1 MIKERTLVVVKPDGV
16 QRSLIGEI
24 TGRFE
29 RVGLKLVG
37 VKMIVPTKEF
47 IETHYT
53 IDPEWRR
60 ITGEKTIKSYKEKGQ
75 TPPSE
80 DPLEITGIIL
90 NHLKNYMITGPVV
103 AMVWEG
109 VHAVKIVRK
118 LVGSTEPLSS
128 DVGTIRGDYVIDS
141 YQLSDKDGR
150 AVRNLMRTDWAH
162 PGLGALTW
170 GGEDLL
176 ADMGAMRNRD
186 PNGAYLGPF
195 TLARDLTLLAAID
208 AGAAAIDA
216 VYTNFRDLAGLQA
229 ESELARDLGFTGKM
243 AIHPGQIATINAAFA
258 PSAQQI
264 DWAAKVVDAFSLGEG
279 VARLGGEML
288 DAPHLRRAK
297 RILERA

>member
-1 MIKERTLVVVKPDGV
+1 MTKERTLVVVKPDGV

-37 VKMIVPTKEF
+37 IKMLVPTKDF

-80 DPLEITGIIL
+80 DPLEITGVI
-90 NHLKNYMITGPVV
+90 LKNLMTFMTSGPVV

-128 DVGTIRGDYVIDS
+128 DVGTIRGDYVLDS

-150 AVRNLMRTDWAH
+150 AIRNLAH
-162 PGLGALTW
+162 ASGTVDEATK
-170 GGEDLL
+170 EIDLWFEKDEL
-176 ADMGAMRNRD
+176 IDYRLVQD
-186 PNGAYLGPF
+186 
-195 TLARDLTLLAAID
+195 AILYD
-208 AGAAAIDA
+208 VNMDG
-216 VYTNFRDLAGLQA
+216 
-229 ESELARDLGFTGKM
+229 
-243 AIHPGQIATINAAFA
+243 
-258 PSAQQI
+258 
-264 DWAAKVVDAFSLGEG
+264 
-279 VARLGGEML
+279 
-288 DAPHLRRAK
+288 
-297 RILERA
+297 ILE